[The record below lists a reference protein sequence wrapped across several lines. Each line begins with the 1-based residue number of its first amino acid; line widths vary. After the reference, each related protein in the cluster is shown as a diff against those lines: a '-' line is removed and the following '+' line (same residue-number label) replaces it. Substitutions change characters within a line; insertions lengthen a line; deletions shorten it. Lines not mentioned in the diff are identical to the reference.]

1 VRTAKLSSDP
11 LKKYLENK
19 NLGARG
25 ADKSLDSRKRIVIKI
40 SGSVFSSTADLTEYG
55 RMFSAI
61 TNKVQPVVVA
71 GGGKVARDY
80 IDTARRLGL
89 DEASLDIMG
98 IEVSRLNA
106 KLLSAAIGSDAATY
120 HSIPHDLEQVSAA
133 VSSRKIVI
141 TGGLHPGQST
151 NATAALIAEKVNAKL
166 FLNATDVEGIYD
178 LDPKRNPKAKMFKEI
193 TIPQC
198 IEILRHEN
206 AMAGA
211 YDLMDIVALK
221 VIERSKIPTV
231 VLKTSA
237 QNIKSAIEGK
247 QIGTQIVA
255 S

>member
-1 VRTAKLSSDP
+1 
-11 LKKYLENK
+11 
-19 NLGARG
+19 
-25 ADKSLDSRKRIVIKI
+25 
-40 SGSVFSSTADLTEYG
+40 
-55 RMFSAI
+55 
-61 TNKVQPVVVA
+61 
-71 GGGKVARDY
+71 
-80 IDTARRLGL
+80 
-89 DEASLDIMG
+89 
-98 IEVSRLNA
+98 
-106 KLLSAAIGSDAATY
+106 
-120 HSIPHDLEQVSAA
+120 
-133 VSSRKIVI
+133 
-141 TGGLHPGQST
+141 
-151 NATAALIAEKVNAKL
+151 
-166 FLNATDVEGIYD
+166 
-178 LDPKRNPKAKMFKEI
+178 MFKEI